1 MKNNNTIK
9 KICNVVVINVKR
21 IDALWDAV
29 NILRSIVMPDR
40 ADMELDA
47 RPQGPDIDE
56 AMYSKRPNKAFPME
70 LYCPEC
76 LGTDILMDSLS
87 SWNVES
93 QLYDTEN
100 VFEAGYCQNEQ
111 CDRFHSDHIHHVPWR
126 YVHPRYPWRKR
137 NVGSK
142 EWYKIDIDK
151 DNKPYKKVNKRW
163 QHEYEQSL
171 KTMQSVANNYFT
183 DDSIIPKINNI
194 DKESDNES
202 TKDTYPDN
210 NTS

>member
-1 MKNNNTIK
+1 
-9 KICNVVVINVKR
+9 
-21 IDALWDAV
+21 
-29 NILRSIVMPDR
+29 MPDR

-56 AMYSKRPNKAFPME
+56 AMYSKRPNKAFQME

-142 EWYKIDIDK
+142 EWYKIDLDK

-171 KTMQSVANNYFT
+171 KTMQNVANNYFT
-183 DDSIIPKINNI
+183 DDSVIPKINNI
-194 DKESDNES
+194 DKESDNGS
-202 TKDTYPDN
+202 TKDTYPNN